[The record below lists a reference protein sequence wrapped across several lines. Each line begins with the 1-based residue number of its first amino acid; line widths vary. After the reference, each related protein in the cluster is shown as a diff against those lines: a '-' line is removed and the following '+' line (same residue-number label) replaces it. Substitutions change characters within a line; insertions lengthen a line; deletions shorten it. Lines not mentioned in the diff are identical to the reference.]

1 MGRVLRSPRPDRRGL
16 ARDPALLA
24 AGRIHVL
31 PIVHGSPACCARVTR
46 AIATLAPDLVCVE
59 LPRDAAPLVPHLRA
73 AQKLPLALFG
83 FQPGG
88 DQGVLPFAE
97 VSPELVAVRAG
108 ARVECIDVPL
118 AHVLADRD
126 PAGLA
131 PVAAAAATLGC
142 RTAAELVDRL
152 LADDAT
158 APRLFELTGART
170 TPTPRERA
178 MAASIRAHA
187 GDAKTTLVVV
197 GAAHAGA
204 IHAVLAGATV
214 EPAPGFASAW
224 ELYLVPYDEARLH
237 RTGAQPFP
245 RWRRLVHTRPR
256 AGTTLVTELAV
267 AIGRA
272 ARRARLLASVTDE
285 IELVHA
291 ARSLAHLRRLREPG
305 LRELLDAVALTMVRD
320 RAGDG
325 DDHDLSAAGAW
336 GPVGP
341 LLERVLVGGRAGEVP
356 ASAPRV
362 PIVADVR
369 DGLAAV
375 KVAVDAPERLELDVV
390 RSRLDQARST
400 LLHRLRY
407 VESPAVAFRAGPDL
421 VADRDLH
428 LLFERWSLDWDDDA
442 DAHLL
447 TLAPRGATLRDAVL
461 AILDERI
468 ADPHADVELVSR
480 ELVAALAMGL
490 AEAAIPLLGR
500 IERLAARE
508 ADPAPLWRAASRLAL
523 ARVSVQSPAPPE
535 GIRAVEAVLVERAL
549 AALAATRHDPAEA
562 DLTAWLDA
570 LHGLVVHVLA
580 TGERTGEL
588 IDAAR
593 GIAQRAPSPLL
604 SGAATAV
611 RFQLGELPE
620 HDLVARAGMQCAI
633 GVEDPAALCR
643 FLLGLLLPGRSLLVR
658 VPALLTAIGRVFASW
673 PEDGFAGALPEL
685 RFAFA
690 ALSPREVRR
699 VSEALAPPAVVIAP
713 ARAGLGAALAAEL
726 ARLGFAV
733 PEATVPAAP
742 ELPAAPPL
750 SALAAARWRLVLGE
764 HAHALPPPETPRAR
778 RQDQLLDFL
787 YRREAASR
795 AGGAGDAG
803 GAALMSSLEWLRDI
817 RTAFPAAAADTLE
830 RHAIERYRLYE
841 MLRDPALLRQM
852 TPSIGLVTGLL
863 AIHREVPPAILVEIR
878 RIIREVADRVRRA
891 LEREVKPAL
900 TAAVRA
906 PDRSP
911 LRLAR
916 NLDLG
921 RTLRKNLQRID
932 PDTGALV
939 VSELVF
945 KSRVRRHNPWTLILL
960 VDQSG
965 SMADALVQTT
975 VLAGIF
981 AAVPALA
988 TRLIAFDTEPH
999 DLSDK
1004 LRDPVELLL
1013 ATELGGGTH
1022 IARALAYAGAAMT
1035 EPARSLVVLISDL
1048 GEGGPIEDLVV
1059 EAARIK
1065 ESGARL
1071 LVLTALDDR
1080 GQAVVDPVVRRRLL
1094 ELDIPVGTRTP
1105 AALATWI
1112 AEQMR

>member
-1 MGRVLRSPRPDRRGL
+1 M
-16 ARDPALLA
+16 
-24 AGRIHVL
+24 
-31 PIVHGSPACCARVTR
+31 
-46 AIATLAPDLVCVE
+46 
-59 LPRDAAPLVPHLRA
+59 
-73 AQKLPLALFG
+73 
-83 FQPGG
+83 
-88 DQGVLPFAE
+88 
-97 VSPELVAVRAG
+97 
-108 ARVECIDVPL
+108 
-118 AHVLADRD
+118 
-126 PAGLA
+126 
-131 PVAAAAATLGC
+131 AAA
-142 RTAAELVDRL
+142 
-152 LADDAT
+152 
-158 APRLFELTGART
+158 
-170 TPTPRERA
+170 
-178 MAASIRAHA
+178 IRAHA
-187 GDAKTTLVVV
+187 DGAKTTLVVV

-204 IHAVLAGATV
+204 IHAALAGGGDAIDPP
-214 EPAPGFASAW
+214 PAFASAW

-245 RWRRLVHTRPR
+245 RWRRLVHTRSR
-256 AGTTLVTELAV
+256 AGATLVTELAV

-272 ARRARLLASVTDE
+272 GRRARLLSSVTDE

-305 LRELLDAVALTMVRD
+305 LYELLDAVALTMVRD
-320 RAGDG
+320 RAGAG
-325 DDHDLSAAGAW
+325 DVHDLSAAGAW

-356 ASAPRV
+356 AAAPQV

-369 DGLAAV
+369 DALARV
-375 KVAVDAPERLELDVV
+375 RVAVDQAERLELDVV
-390 RSRLDQARST
+390 RSRLDQSRST

-428 LLFERWSLDWDDDA
+428 LLFERWTLDWDADA
-442 DAHLL
+442 EAHLL

-490 AEAAIPLLGR
+490 AEAAIPLYGR
-500 IERLAARE
+500 VERLAARA
-508 ADPAPLWRAASRLAL
+508 ADPSPLGRAASRLAL
-523 ARVSVQSPAPPE
+523 ARVSVQSAAPPA
-535 GIRAVEAVLVERAL
+535 GIQAVEAVLVERAL
-549 AALAATRHDPAEA
+549 AALAATRHDPGEA
-562 DLTAWLDA
+562 DLAAWLDA

-580 TGERTGEL
+580 SGARPDEL
-588 IDAAR
+588 VAAAR
-593 GIAQRAPSPLL
+593 LIARRAPTPLL
-604 SGAATAV
+604 AGAATAI
-611 RFQLGELPE
+611 RFQLGDLPE
-620 HDLVARAGMQCAI
+620 HDLVAHAAMQCAI
-633 GVEDPAALCR
+633 GALDPAALCR

-658 VPALLTAIGRVFASW
+658 VPALLTAIGGVLASW
-673 PEDGFAGALPEL
+673 SEDGFAGALPEL

-690 ALSPREVRR
+690 ALSPREVWR
-699 VSEALAPPAVVIAP
+699 VSEALAPPAVVVAP
-713 ARAGLGAALAAEL
+713 APAGLGAELAAEL
-726 ARLGFAV
+726 ARLGL
-733 PEATVPAAP
+733 PVPAAAVP
-742 ELPAAPPL
+742 PAPALPAGPAL

-787 YRREAASR
+787 YRREQ
-795 AGGAGDAG
+795 AGPAGDAG
-803 GAALMSSLEWLRDI
+803 TALMSSLEWLRDI
-817 RTAFPAAAADTLE
+817 RIAFPAAAADTLE
-830 RHAIERYRLYE
+830 RHSIERYRLYE

-878 RIIREVADRVRRA
+878 RIIREVADKVRRA
-891 LEREVKPAL
+891 LEREVRPAL
-900 TAAVRA
+900 SAAVRT

-921 RTLRKNLQRID
+921 RTLRKNLQRIA

-945 KSRVRRHNPWTLILL
+945 RSRVRRHNPWSLILL

-965 SMADALVQTT
+965 SMADALVPTT

-1105 AALATWI
+1105 AALAAWV